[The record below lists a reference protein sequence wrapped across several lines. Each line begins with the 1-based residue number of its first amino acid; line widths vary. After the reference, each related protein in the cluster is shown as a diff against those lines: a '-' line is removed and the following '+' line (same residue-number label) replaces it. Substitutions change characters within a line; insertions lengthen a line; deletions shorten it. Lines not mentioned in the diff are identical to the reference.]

1 MKRGILS
8 QAVSPAY
15 YAMTDKIEEI
25 KQLVRDAAREVVLDM
40 IADHGY
46 TVTPY
51 AGAWLVR
58 GAYFSVVFTRLES
71 ITESQLR
78 PNWLKRSDDYEEPD
92 AVEELEN
99 LSFEC
104 KDYDYAD

>member
-58 GAYFSVVFTRLES
+58 GAHYCVVFTCLES
-71 ITESQLR
+71 ICPSQL
-78 PNWLKRSDDYEEPD
+78 KRKWRSEFDEVEDQD
-92 AVEELEN
+92 AVEELES
-99 LSFEC
+99 LEFGSEF
-104 KDYDYAD
+104 YDYA